1 MDIRKEEI
9 VFVQQGN
16 AAQQLADVTLSAL
29 YGLIE
34 HNQIAHGHP
43 ALQRPIG
50 KKTVQSKAWY
60 ECTHLRQQ
68 VGDGPLL
75 EQIESFFPY
84 FLTKP
89 SKPIHEH
96 IGQVKKTNF
105 LGVTVSREK
114 PVKVQSLSL

>member
-16 AAQQLADVTLSAL
+16 AVQQLADIILSTL
-29 YGLIE
+29 YGLIK
-34 HNQIAHGHP
+34 HDQIAHGHS
-43 ALQRPIG
+43 ALKRPIR

-60 ECTHLRQQ
+60 ECAHLRQQ
-68 VGDGPLL
+68 VGDGPPL

-84 FLTKP
+84 FLTKT

-105 LGVTVSREK
+105 LGVSVSGEK
-114 PVKVQSLSL
+114 PVKVQSLSF